1 MQITTLL
8 NIISRHHNAS
18 PFRVFLALP
27 RSHKRTQLHELRWG
41 EGWERRIRFFQWY
54 HLNGS
59 KCSDAVTTSQTT
71 EMKENFFLATVS
83 IRACSIGEWQTHAR
97 STVYPNGNLFG
108 LVLNAVWKENN
119 SRMPN
124 ADANRYVHSFSWV
137 FKPQTKS
144 KYLSIKQPE
153 FHSGYILLPSAIL
166 AFQQHHHRRRLRL
179 WFNACVCVY
188 AHSIVLGVCAVSM
201 LRTDLI
207 SCLLLLSET
216 KQTISFESSS
226 RISKQ
231 KAVLNKAPNS
241 TDKENIFI

>member
-166 AFQQHHHRRRLRL
+166 AFQQHHHHRRLRL
-179 WFNACVCVY
+179 WFNACVCVCMRIPLFSVFALCQCY
-188 AHSIVLGVCAVSM
+188 E
-201 LRTDLI
+201 LI
-207 SCLLLLSET
+207 WSHVFFYCPRQNRQFL
-216 KQTISFESSS
+216 SS
-226 RISKQ
+226 RVRAS
-231 KAVLNKAPNS
+231 ANK
-241 TDKENIFI
+241 KRC